1 MLIVVKCLG
10 SSGDGGPASS
20 ARLYYADRTD
30 VDSAGNV
37 YIADTYNNVIRKVSG
52 STGIISTIAGS
63 FAGGSSG
70 DGGDATSAKLY
81 MPYGVGVDSSGT
93 VLLSQH
99 LSYYNCIEDN
109 NFASL

>member
-1 MLIVVKCLG
+1 MYVYIEVVVLIVVKCLG

-63 FAGGSSG
+63 FAGVHRGMVEM
-70 DGGDATSAKLY
+70 LHRRNY
-81 MPYGVGVDSSGT
+81 ICHMEW
-93 VLLSQH
+93 VLTALARYCCLNISR
-99 LSYYNCIEDN
+99 III
-109 NFASL
+109 A